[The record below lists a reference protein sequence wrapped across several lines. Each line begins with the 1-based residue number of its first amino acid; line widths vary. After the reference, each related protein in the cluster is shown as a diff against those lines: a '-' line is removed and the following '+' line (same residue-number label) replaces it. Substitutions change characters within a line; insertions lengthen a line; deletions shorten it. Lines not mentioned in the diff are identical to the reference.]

1 MQIDTNVQHGIADLH
16 YGCQEMKSKVV
27 IFKFL
32 KEIVK
37 FFFLLL
43 FVVVEELKAKA
54 LSSCRDV
61 VNFELPLNMLML
73 VDRVWESSAQPEWP
87 LIRVMLFKENF
98 RLLQKN

>member
-1 MQIDTNVQHGIADLH
+1 MQIDTNMQHGIADLH

-27 IFKFL
+27 IFL

-37 FFFLLL
+37 FFLL

-54 LSSCRDV
+54 LSSCGDV
-61 VNFELPLNMLML
+61 VNFELLLNMLML
-73 VDRVWESSAQPEWP
+73 VDRVWVKSAQPEWP
-87 LIRVMLFKENF
+87 LIRAMLFKENF